1 MREGRE
7 KEREAVRERESSPI
21 VWWSVACAGDGI
33 WSERVTAE
41 RKKKRSHFE
50 RESTRPLFFFPA
62 FFCLCSPI
70 KFHAYWTNIHKS
82 FGYWNMYQSVFG
94 QLFKHDIIDDMV

>member
-1 MREGRE
+1 MEDFRHARSKSEKLNLGLGLMREGRE
-7 KEREAVRERESSPI
+7 KAREAVRERESSPI

-70 KFHAYWTNIHKS
+70 KFHAY
-82 FGYWNMYQSVFG
+82 
-94 QLFKHDIIDDMV
+94 

>member
-7 KEREAVRERESSPI
+7 KEREAVRERERESLPI

-50 RESTRPLFFFPA
+50 RERVRVL
-62 FFCLCSPI
+62 
-70 KFHAYWTNIHKS
+70 S
-82 FGYWNMYQSVFG
+82 FSFLLSFVCALQ
-94 QLFKHDIIDDMV
+94 